1 MDQDEIKNRISQYEK
16 DIENKR
22 IKKSSL
28 KTEVGDGGNI
38 TRIIKEHTGKLYSMA
53 EQYTSIAQIANE
65 RINYNQRFV
74 FSICADGLKKYVY
87 FNTRKQIGQKRK
99 GFCACFF

>member
-1 MDQDEIKNRISQYEK
+1 MTIFGENAKN
-16 DIENKR
+16 NLLTLL
-22 IKKSSL
+22 L
-28 KTEVGDGGNI
+28 KTHTIPYIPKGGW
-38 TRIIKEHTGKLYSMA
+38 M
-53 EQYTSIAQIANE
+53 ANE

-99 GFCACFF
+99 GFCAS